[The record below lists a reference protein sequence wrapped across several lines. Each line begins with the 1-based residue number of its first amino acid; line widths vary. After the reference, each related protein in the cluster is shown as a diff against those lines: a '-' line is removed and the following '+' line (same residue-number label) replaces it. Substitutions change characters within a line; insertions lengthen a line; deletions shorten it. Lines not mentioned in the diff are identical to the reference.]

1 MEPKDAVAALS
12 ALAHG
17 SRLSVF
23 RMLMQAGAEGIAA
36 GEIARRLDVPPNTL
50 SANLNI
56 LSHAGLIENRREGRT
71 VIYTARYVQMTEL
84 LEFLIHDCCSGQ
96 PEICAP
102 LADVVLRSRCLPEG
116 QA

>member
-12 ALAHG
+12 SLAHG
-17 SRLSVF
+17 ARLSVF

-50 SANLNI
+50 SSNLNI
-56 LSHAGLIENRREGRT
+56 LSNAGLIENRREGRT
-71 VIYTARYVQMTEL
+71 LIYTARYTQMTEL

-102 LADVVLRSRCLPEG
+102 LADAVLRSRCLKG
-116 QA
+116 GTA